1 MRPGTMVLLAVLL
14 VGLSACVK
22 RKSDK
27 RVADFEKYIIEQAEK
42 RAYSKSTEEDKIN
55 FITSRYNHGE
65 EFDNWIDDLKKWQK
79 KTLDD
84 LYDYCKVIHQL
95 DREVGRELSFEEA
108 VKIVMACPDTS
119 PNPDDVVWLQ
129 RNINAVNALSEELI
143 GWEEAQKWE
152 KRMKKEG
159 KKIELNKELIN

>member
-1 MRPGTMVLLAVLL
+1 MRTGLLALL
-14 VGLSACVK
+14 VIVLGGLASSCKKDERA
-22 RKSDK
+22 
-27 RVADFEKYIIEQAEK
+27 ADFEKYIIEQAQQ
-42 RAYSKSTEEDKIN
+42 RAYSKSTEENKIN

-65 EFDNWIDDLKKWQK
+65 EFDNWINGLREWRKE
-79 KTLDD
+79 TLDD

-95 DREVGRELSFEEA
+95 DREAGRELPFEEA
-108 VKIVMACPDTS
+108 VKIVMARPDTS

-129 RNINAVNALSEELI
+129 RNINVVNALTEQLI

-159 KKIELNKELIN
+159 KKIELNKELL